1 MTTAAM
7 IFGMIPVAIGHGEGG
22 ETRAPMGVIVIGGLI
37 TSTFLTLIVVPVVY
51 TLMENVST
59 FFGRI
64 VARFSAEDEH
74 PEPARE
80 GPSALEPTAGE

>member
-1 MTTAAM
+1 MV
-7 IFGMIPVAIGHGEGG
+7 PVAMGHGDGG

-51 TLMENVST
+51 TLMEAVSS

-64 VARFSAEDEH
+64 IKRFSAEDEH
-74 PEPARE
+74 EERTSGE
-80 GPSALEPTAGE
+80 GLEPSVGE